1 MTKDVRRI
9 NIGNILV
16 VVCNKG
22 EITVEF
28 KKREKEE

>member
-1 MTKDVRRI
+1 
-9 NIGNILV
+9 LV

-28 KKREKEE
+28 KKREKEEWHMKLP